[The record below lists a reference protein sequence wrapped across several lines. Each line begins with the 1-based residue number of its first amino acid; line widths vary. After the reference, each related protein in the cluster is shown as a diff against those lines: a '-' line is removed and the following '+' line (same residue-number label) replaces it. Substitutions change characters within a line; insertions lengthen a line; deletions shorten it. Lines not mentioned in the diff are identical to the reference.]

1 MRKNRSKFASK
12 NYPNLY
18 RLPESTYWQFRKW
31 SSQKGA
37 GFRFST
43 KESKNEAKAYKI
55 GLAAYDAWLGRLA
68 PSGRPVLIRDLAKA
82 ILFEKEDRADQ
93 YESKTGRTDET
104 YRSFKTQVVKHLV
117 PAIGHLRPEQVTP
130 ARWESVITERRR
142 RHPDCKLF
150 NLRKCLIMIQNRAK
164 EEGLITEIPKY
175 RNPDP
180 KPEGAKYLKDEAVRL
195 MIRCASRAT
204 KLLML
209 IMWKQ
214 GARPGEVLQ
223 YEWDMLHWDEGK
235 TGTLHIP
242 ARITKTRR
250 HRVIPLNSSVS
261 RVLRW
266 LQPRAESKF
275 LFPSPT
281 SDTKPQLGYMTGWR
295 TAVRRANERIEK
307 RKMALPRI
315 AGSPYVLRDTF
326 VSNAARRNVNIIYC
340 AKYIDSSVS
349 MIERFYV
356 AAERD
361 AFTEIAG

>member
-1 MRKNRSKFASK
+1 MRKNRSRFASK

-18 RLPESTYWQFRKW
+18 RLPESPYWQFRKW

-104 YRSFKTQVVKHLV
+104 FRSYKTQVVKHLV
-117 PAIGHLRPEQVTP
+117 PAIGHLRPDQVTP

-195 MIRCASRAT
+195 LVRCASRAT

-214 GARPGEVLQ
+214 GARPWEVIKSYDKTRVVGIGCPSLEIQ
-223 YEWDMLHWDEGK
+223 VAAFDPNSVTRDDAALMAAAPTLLATLKAVLEESVGPGRPYSADSYLPPRIIELIQKVIAQAEGK
-235 TGTLHIP
+235 
-242 ARITKTRR
+242 
-250 HRVIPLNSSVS
+250 
-261 RVLRW
+261 
-266 LQPRAESKF
+266 E
-275 LFPSPT
+275 
-281 SDTKPQLGYMTGWR
+281 
-295 TAVRRANERIEK
+295 
-307 RKMALPRI
+307 
-315 AGSPYVLRDTF
+315 
-326 VSNAARRNVNIIYC
+326 
-340 AKYIDSSVS
+340 
-349 MIERFYV
+349 
-356 AAERD
+356 
-361 AFTEIAG
+361 